1 MEPDTRISV
10 SAAAPLAVAADAH
23 RRPRAVT
30 FVAWLS
36 VVEGVVAIA
45 LGGVLF
51 GGWWLQVS
59 TVEQPDI
66 STYLFPAVL
75 LSVSGVGLLVAAIGL
90 LLLRAWAWTLAMST
104 QCLTLTVALYE
115 YLSNDPDYVLM
126 VLGVL
131 AVLLLNRQ
139 EVRVA
144 FEPGGHTHV

>member
-10 SAAAPLAVAADAH
+10 PAAAPLAVAADAH

-36 VVEGVVAIA
+36 IVEGGVAIA

-51 GGWWLQVS
+51 GGWWLAIS
-59 TVEQPDI
+59 TVEQPDVAI
-66 STYLFPAVL
+66 SLFPAAL
-75 LSVSGVGLLVAAIGL
+75 LSGSGAGLLAAAVGLLY
-90 LLLRAWAWTLAMST
+90 RHPWAWTLAMAM